1 MKGRISMLQLVHLGE
16 HGLFSF
22 LGDARGFQS
31 CRNRGKGGLP
41 FAGLQ
46 GRLQWVRRENG
57 RPQAVTLQ
65 ARRTF
70 GCEKSADSNQLAAQD
85 P

>member
-1 MKGRISMLQLVHLGE
+1 MAPTRSFGRTWAV
-16 HGLFSF
+16 LFSL

-46 GRLQWVRRENG
+46 GRLKWVRREMVG
-57 RPQAVTLQ
+57 HKPSPFEPVEHLGAQ
-65 ARRTF
+65 
-70 GCEKSADSNQLAAQD
+70 KSAGSSQLAAQD
-85 P
+85 A

>member
-1 MKGRISMLQLVHLGE
+1 MKERIPWLQLVHLGE
-16 HGLFSF
+16 HGLFSL

-46 GRLQWVRRENG
+46 GRLKWVRREMVG
-57 RPQAVTLQ
+57 HKPSPFEPVEHLGAQ
-65 ARRTF
+65 
-70 GCEKSADSNQLAAQD
+70 KSAGSSQLAAQD
-85 P
+85 A

>member
-1 MKGRISMLQLVHLGE
+1 MKERIPWLQLVHLGE
-16 HGLFSF
+16 HGLFSL

-46 GRLQWVRRENG
+46 GRLKWVRREM
-57 RPQAVTLQ
+57 
-65 ARRTF
+65 
-70 GCEKSADSNQLAAQD
+70 GCKWSDKERAMADPFVLVVVSVQ
-85 P
+85 